1 MKIRTPAHPIY
12 IRYTGGPEQGL
23 VLAKVAQT
31 EDKRKK
37 NRRFLSRGATSGR
50 AWPHYNDGMTM
61 MKTKQEIT
69 RNWLQRYTNTPLD
82 KFGRYILLTNF
93 NNYVDLFCE
102 QTGIPVPD
110 YSANMRMATAGDFTI
125 INFGMGSPNAALV
138 TDLLSAVRP
147 EACLFLG
154 KCGGVG
160 SSLQLGDFLLP
171 VAAVRG
177 EGTSNDYFPAEVPA
191 LPHFILQRVVSSAL
205 KEFQLPYWAG
215 VVYTTNRRVWEH
227 DDKFKDYLRQ
237 IRVMGVEMEC
247 ATLFSCGSFNHM
259 VMGALL
265 LVSDNPMMPEGV
277 KTTESDR
284 KVTAEFA
291 ATHVKVGIEAL
302 RMVADGAAMQDC
314 MKFEPYQ
321 PWEQDN

>member
-1 MKIRTPAHPIY
+1 
-12 IRYTGGPEQGL
+12 
-23 VLAKVAQT
+23 
-31 EDKRKK
+31 
-37 NRRFLSRGATSGR
+37 
-50 AWPHYNDGMTM
+50 M

-69 RNWLQRYTNTPLD
+69 RNWLQRYTKMPLD
-82 KFGRYILLTNF
+82 KFGKFVLLTNF

-102 QTGIPVPD
+102 QAGIPAPD

-125 INFGMGSPNAALV
+125 VNFGMGSPNAALV
-138 TDLLSAVRP
+138 TDLLSAVSP

-154 KCGGVG
+154 KCGGVDANT
-160 SSLQLGDFLLP
+160 QLGDFLLP

-205 KEFQLPYWAG
+205 KEFRLPYWAG

-227 DDKFKDYLRQ
+227 DDKFKDYLRRT
-237 IRVMGVEMEC
+237 RVMGVEMEC
-247 ATLFSCGSFNHM
+247 ATLFSCASFNRM

-265 LVSDNPMMPEGV
+265 LVSDSPMLPEGV

-284 KVTAEFA
+284 KVTAEYA
-291 ATHVKVGIEAL
+291 HVHVRVGMEAL
-302 RMVADGAAMQDC
+302 RMVAAGAAMQDG
-314 MKFEPYQ
+314 MKYEP
-321 PWEQDN
+321 